1 MYNFTYEEEQEF
13 EKILEEYRDKIDL
26 AMYKCNIAK
35 KNYDDFRHYAYIGL
49 LDSYKILLKGDITRE
64 DFDRFA
70 FVTMKRKIIDELRRR
85 NREKYVTVE
94 NLENLKIFKSND
106 SSIEYIDLVESVKL
120 ELSKEELIVFN
131 SLLNCKSVKQIMLEL
146 DISKSKTYYLIASVK
161 DKCKKIIYNS

>member
-35 KNYDDFRHYAYIGL
+35 KNYDDFRPYAYIGL

-70 FVTMKRKIIDELRRR
+70 FVAMKRKIIDELRRR
-85 NREKYVTVE
+85 NREKYLTVE